1 MQHMM
6 LSWKKDIFTP
16 LRSQALKNSFYEKKT
31 LIDFVP
37 LVTSQLFENV
47 IELTHYTFHAQ
58 C

>member
-1 MQHMM
+1 M

-47 IELTHYTFHAQ
+47 IELTHYIFHAQ